1 MTWLL
6 IGIAWLLISFAALI
20 VAGYRHGRTIYMRG
34 LDNPEPP
41 DWVNGG
47 NQP

>member
-1 MTWLL
+1 MTWFL
-6 IGIAWLLISFAALI
+6 IGIAIGLFAALI